1 MEKHILCKYKTKD
14 SMNGYINIK
23 KQTLNQNRLQETKKD
38 SIGLPGGRVDKNPPA
53 MQGDLSLIPGPGR
66 FHMPQRKEAPSAT
79 ATEPVL

>member
-38 SIGLPGGRVDKNPPA
+38 SIGPPGGRVDKNPPA